1 MISQYVIHRDFDYS
15 SEINSVSNVRL
26 TDIVDGRPRVSS
38 FSVATTNTRSPLEFF
53 GRTFNGGQ
61 HSSKNVL
68 ASGETFTLDYNYFL
82 PRIDRIYINRG
93 GVFQVKRGAP
103 ADNPVAPKGI
113 DGAMN
118 IANCY
123 VPAYTFNASAVTTTF
138 IKHKRYQMTD
148 ISKLEQRIK
157 NLEYYTS
164 LNQLESKTLNQF
176 IPDANGLN
184 RFRSGI
190 FVDNFGSRD
199 SQENSTGIKNSTDF
213 KTGTLRPAHYT
224 TNFNMVVGNTTIA
237 GIGTTTKSNQDSRF
251 ADILGTGV
259 KRTG

>member
-1 MISQYVIHRDFDYS
+1 MGS
-15 SEINSVSNVRL
+15 
-26 TDIVDGRPRVSS
+26 
-38 FSVATTNTRSPLEFF
+38 
-53 GRTFNGGQ
+53 
-61 HSSKNVL
+61 
-68 ASGETFTLDYNYFL
+68 
-82 PRIDRIYINRG
+82 
-93 GVFQVKRGAP
+93 
-103 ADNPVAPKGI
+103 
-113 DGAMN
+113 MN

-123 VPAYTFNASAVTTTF
+123 VPAYTFNARDVTTTF

-199 SQENSTGIKNSTDF
+199 SQENSTGIKNTQI
-213 KTGTLRPAHYT
+213 LRLA
-224 TNFNMVVGNTTIA
+224 
-237 GIGTTTKSNQDSRF
+237 
-251 ADILGTGV
+251 L
-259 KRTG
+259 

>member
-1 MISQYVIHRDFDYS
+1 
-15 SEINSVSNVRL
+15 
-26 TDIVDGRPRVSS
+26 
-38 FSVATTNTRSPLEFF
+38 
-53 GRTFNGGQ
+53 
-61 HSSKNVL
+61 
-68 ASGETFTLDYNYFL
+68 
-82 PRIDRIYINRG
+82 
-93 GVFQVKRGAP
+93 
-103 ADNPVAPKGI
+103 
-113 DGAMN
+113 
-118 IANCY
+118 
-123 VPAYTFNASAVTTTF
+123 
-138 IKHKRYQMTD
+138 MTD

-224 TNFNMVVGNTTIA
+224 TNFNMVVGNTTMLVLEQQQNP
-237 GIGTTTKSNQDSRF
+237 TKTVDLSIF
-251 ADILGTGV
+251 LELE
-259 KRTG
+259 